1 MLFSTRLTNSLCKW
15 VVLVLT
21 ATSYSTTTVEFST
34 VGLVGW
40 NVLSVTILDVQM

>member
-21 ATSYSTTTVEFST
+21 ISFLTFPQQPRICGCGDFWSPA
-34 VGLVGW
+34 
-40 NVLSVTILDVQM
+40 